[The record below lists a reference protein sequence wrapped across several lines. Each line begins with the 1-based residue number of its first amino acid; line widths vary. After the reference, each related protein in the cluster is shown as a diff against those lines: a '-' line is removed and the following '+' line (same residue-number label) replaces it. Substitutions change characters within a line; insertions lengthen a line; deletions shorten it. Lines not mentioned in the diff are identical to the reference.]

1 MSTDH
6 AAESTWRAKR
16 RVTLVGAAVN
26 LTLAVGKIIGGIL
39 GHSQALIADGI
50 HSFSDLASDVLVLVA
65 ARWGSLSADHNHPYG
80 HARIETAATAV
91 IGVMLML
98 VAAGF
103 ALDSIQRLIAAEDL
117 PVPGTLALSA
127 AVMSVILN
135 EGLFRYTLHVGRVTG
150 SRLLQANA
158 WHSRS
163 DALSSLVVIV
173 GVIGAMAGL
182 VWLDLVAAVIV
193 AVMVGQMGWSF
204 IKDSVAELVDTG
216 LTEHRKDELN
226 SLIRSVPGVRDH
238 QQLRTRQMG
247 GRILMDVEILLDPEL
262 TLAQADAIAR
272 ELEQRLRQEVN
283 ELEDVVVRMR
293 PCDRQRS
300 RD

>member
-1 MSTDH
+1 MSKDRS
-6 AAESTWRAKR
+6 AESTWRAKR
-16 RVTLVGAAVN
+16 RVTLIGVAVN
-26 LTLAVGKIIGGIL
+26 LALAIGKIIGGIL

-91 IGVMLML
+91 IGVMLMV
-98 VAAGF
+98 VATGF
-103 ALDSIQRLIAAEDL
+103 AIDSIRRLIENGDL
-117 PVPGTLALSA
+117 PVPGSLALIA

-150 SRLLQANA
+150 SQLLQANA

-173 GVIGAMAGL
+173 GVIGSMAGV

-193 AVMVGQMGWSF
+193 AFMVGKMGWSF
-204 IKDSVAELVDTG
+204 IADSVAELVDTG
-216 LTEHRKDELN
+216 LTEHRKAELN

-262 TLAQADAIAR
+262 SLARADAIAR